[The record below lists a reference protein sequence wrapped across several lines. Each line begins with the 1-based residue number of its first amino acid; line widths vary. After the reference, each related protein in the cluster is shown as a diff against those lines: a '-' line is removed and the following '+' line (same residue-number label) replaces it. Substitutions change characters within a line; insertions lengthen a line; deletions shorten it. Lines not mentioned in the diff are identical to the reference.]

1 MLNKKNFINLLIII
15 NIIFFS
21 LSLKA
26 EVINSITINGNNRV
40 SDETILIYGKIKNNT
55 NITDKE
61 LNKIITNLNST
72 NFFKEIDVQVKN
84 NKLIVNL
91 IEYPLINQIVINGE
105 KSNKIKKELLK
116 NLQLKEKQSFI
127 KSYLSSD
134 IEILKKLYSSLGYNF
149 VEIETKVNQLDTSN
163 YDLLINIQRGEK
175 TKISSIKF
183 TGDKKIR
190 DKRLKDITASEED
203 KFWKFISRNT
213 NFSQNLVNLDI
224 RLMTNYYKSIGYYD
238 VDIISNS
245 AELNDKNNVDLVYTI
260 NAGTRYTIDKITTTV
275 DPTFD
280 NKLFFSLKK
289 SYDKLIGEYY
299 SPFEIKRILDDI
311 DEIIDKNNLQ
321 FVEHNVEEAV
331 GSNSISI
338 NFNIYEGEK
347 NLVER
352 INILGNNITNE
363 TVIRGEI
370 LLDEGDPFTNIN
382 LDRSLANLKSRNI
395 FKSVKSDVSIGS
407 ANNLKI
413 ININVEEKPTGEI
426 AAGAG
431 VGTNGGSF
439 EFTISENN
447 WLGEGKKLDFNLA
460 SDSES
465 LSGTISYNDPN
476 YNFLGNSINYYVSS
490 KDNDKPDSGYENTVV
505 VAGIGTAF
513 EQYKNI
519 YIDLSL
525 SASYDDLRTLDTAS
539 ENLKKQSGNF
549 SDLSGAYGIKHDT
562 RNRSF
567 RPTEGSIISFS
578 QALPIYADKQSI
590 SNSLS
595 VSKYNTLSENA
606 VLGSKFLIST
616 ITGIGDDDV
625 RLSKRKNLSSR
636 RLRGFEKNKIGP
648 VDGTDHIGGNY
659 TAAANL
665 ELSLPKLLPSNS
677 NADIGLFLDAGNVW
691 GVDYDSTI
699 DDSNKIRSSFGAA
712 LNWTSPI
719 GPLSFIMSQNLSKA
733 NTDKTESFNFNLG
746 TTF

>member
-26 EVINSITINGNNRV
+26 EIINSVSINGNNRV

-55 NITDKE
+55 DITDKE

-72 NFFKEIDVQVKN
+72 NFFEEIDVQVKN
-84 NKLIVNL
+84 NKLIINL
-91 IEYPLINQIVINGE
+91 IEYPLINQIIINGE

-134 IEILKKLYSSLGYNF
+134 IEILKNLYSSLGYNF
-149 VEIETKVNQLDTSN
+149 VEIDTKVNQLDASN

-238 VDIISNS
+238 VNIVSNS
-245 AELNDKNNVDLVYTI
+245 AELNDKNNVDLVYSI

-299 SPFEIKRILDDI
+299 SPFEIKKILDDI
-311 DEIIDKNNLQ
+311 DELIDRNNLQ
-321 FVEHNVEEAV
+321 FVEHNVEEVV

-352 INILGNNITNE
+352 INILGNNITDE
-363 TVIRGEI
+363 AVIRGEI

-395 FKSVKSDVSIGS
+395 FKSVKSDVSKGS

-413 ININVEEKPTGEI
+413 IDINVEEKPTGEI

-465 LSGTISYNDPN
+465 LSGTISYSDPN
-476 YNFLGNSINYYVSS
+476 YNFLGNAINYYVTS
-490 KDNDKPDSGYENTVV
+490 KENDKPDSGYENSIVA
-505 VAGIGTAF
+505 AGIGTSF

-519 YIDLSL
+519 YTNLGL

-549 SDLSGAYGIKHDT
+549 SDLTGEYGIKYDT

-567 RPTEGSIISFS
+567 RPTEGSIIYFNQS
-578 QALPIYADKQSI
+578 LPIYADKQSI
-590 SNSLS
+590 SNSFSL
-595 VSKYNTLSENA
+595 SKYKAFTETA
-606 VLGSKFLIST
+606 TLGSKFLIST
-616 ITGIGDDDV
+616 ITGVGDDDV
-625 RLSKRKNLSSR
+625 RLSKRKNLSTR

-659 TAAANL
+659 TAAVNL
-665 ELSLPKLLPSNS
+665 ELSLPKLLPSTS

-691 GVDYDSTI
+691 GVDYDSSI
-699 DDSNKIRSSFGAA
+699 DDSNKIRSSLGAA
-712 LNWTSPI
+712 LNWSSPI
-719 GPLSFIMSQNLSKA
+719 GPLSFTMSQNLSKA
-733 NTDKTESFNFNLG
+733 KTDKTESFNFNLG

>member
-1 MLNKKNFINLLIII
+1 MLNKKKFINLLIII

-26 EVINSITINGNNRV
+26 EIINSVTINGNNRV

-55 NITDKE
+55 DITDKE

-72 NFFKEIDVQVKN
+72 NFFKEIDVEVKN

-91 IEYPLINQIVINGE
+91 IEYPLVNQIIINGE

-134 IEILKKLYSSLGYNF
+134 IEILKNLYSSLGYNF
-149 VEIETKVNQLDTSN
+149 VEIDTKVNPLDAFN

-238 VDIISNS
+238 VDIVSNS

-280 NKLFFSLKK
+280 NKLFFPLKK
-289 SYDKLIGEYY
+289 AYDKLIGEYY
-299 SPFEIKRILDDI
+299 SPFEIKKILDDI
-311 DEIIDKNNLQ
+311 DELIDKNNLQ
-321 FVEHNVEEAV
+321 FVEHNVEESV

-352 INILGNNITNE
+352 INILGNNITDE
-363 TVIRGEI
+363 AVIRGEI

-395 FKSVKSDVSIGS
+395 FKSVKSNVSKGS

-413 ININVEEKPTGEI
+413 IDINIEEKPTGEI

-447 WLGEGKKLDFNLA
+447 WLGE
-460 SDSES
+460 
-465 LSGTISYNDPN
+465 
-476 YNFLGNSINYYVSS
+476 
-490 KDNDKPDSGYENTVV
+490 
-505 VAGIGTAF
+505 
-513 EQYKNI
+513 
-519 YIDLSL
+519 
-525 SASYDDLRTLDTAS
+525 
-539 ENLKKQSGNF
+539 
-549 SDLSGAYGIKHDT
+549 
-562 RNRSF
+562 
-567 RPTEGSIISFS
+567 
-578 QALPIYADKQSI
+578 
-590 SNSLS
+590 
-595 VSKYNTLSENA
+595 
-606 VLGSKFLIST
+606 
-616 ITGIGDDDV
+616 
-625 RLSKRKNLSSR
+625 
-636 RLRGFEKNKIGP
+636 
-648 VDGTDHIGGNY
+648 
-659 TAAANL
+659 
-665 ELSLPKLLPSNS
+665 
-677 NADIGLFLDAGNVW
+677 
-691 GVDYDSTI
+691 
-699 DDSNKIRSSFGAA
+699 
-712 LNWTSPI
+712 
-719 GPLSFIMSQNLSKA
+719 
-733 NTDKTESFNFNLG
+733 
-746 TTF
+746 